1 MGSGRLA
8 VGALVGFASSVIM
21 DQATSRFYARQS
33 EASKREE
40 EELAP
45 GGTLVQLGKQ
55 LGQVAGR
62 DLSDE
67 SAQRVG
73 VALHRSLGM
82 SYGMAASM
90 LVGRGVRPLVAGLAM
105 GVAAFVLV
113 DEGTSISSFSAY
125 PMESHM
131 RGVVG
136 HGTYGLASGLLLSLV
151 EPT

>member
-1 MGSGRLA
+1 MGDGRLA

-33 EASKREE
+33 EASKRKE
-40 EELAP
+40 EELVP

-62 DLSDE
+62 DLSND

-73 VALHRSLGM
+73 VALHRTLGM
-82 SYGMAASM
+82 SYGMAASL
-90 LVGRGVRPLVAGLAM
+90 LVGRGVRPLWAGLVM
-105 GVAAFVLV
+105 GLAAFALV
-113 DEGTSISSFSAY
+113 DEGTSISTFSDY
-125 PMESHM
+125 LMESHM

-136 HGTYGLASGLLLSLV
+136 HSTYGLAAGLLLSLV
-151 EPT
+151 ERS

>member
-1 MGSGRLA
+1 MGNGRFA

-33 EASKREE
+33 EGSKRKE

-55 LGQVAGR
+55 LGQVTGR
-62 DLSDE
+62 DLSDD

-73 VALHRSLGM
+73 VALHRTLGM
-82 SYGMAASM
+82 SYGIAASL
-90 LVGRGVRPLVAGLAM
+90 LVGRGVRPLRAGLVT
-105 GVAAFVLV
+105 GLAAFVVV

-131 RGVVG
+131 RGLVG
-136 HGTYGLASGLLLSLV
+136 HGTYGLAAGLLLSLV
-151 EPT
+151 EDR